1 MRVILTSAMLLV
13 AVAATSATTPPMV
26 PGAMQ
31 ADLDWGPAPPVF
43 PRGAEMAVMHGE
55 PSGSGPFTVRLR
67 FPNGY
72 RIAPHTHPTDEHV
85 TVISGTFRVG
95 MGTAFEAKGMTVLRA
110 GAFVTAP
117 ANQPHFA
124 VAQGETVVQV
134 HGTGPF
140 AMTYWN
146 PADNPAP
153 RASR

>member
-1 MRVILTSAMLLV
+1 MRLILTSAMLLV

-43 PRGAEMAVMHGE
+43 PRGAEMAVMHGD

-85 TVISGTFRVG
+85 TVISGTFRLG
-95 MGTAFEAKGMTVLRA
+95 MGATVDTTKMTTLVA
-110 GAFVTAP
+110 GGFVTAP
-117 ANQPHFA
+117 AGHPHYA
-124 VAQGETVVQV
+124 VARGRTVVQV
-134 HGTGPF
+134 SAMGPF
-140 AMTYWN
+140 VLTYVN
-146 PADNPAP
+146 PADLP
-153 RASR
+153 RAAAGR